1 MYRHAIIRIIMR
13 KITTVLRQ
21 FFTKSEYVFIVPAL
35 FFSLLS
41 AILMPQLIVNDE
53 NMHFIRSYELTELET
68 GHQCLI
74 PKDIKQ
80 RGFYA
85 IYSGAKP
92 DYSFE
97 NSTVNQSD
105 EMQTDCGTASSYNP
119 LLHAPQVVG
128 VEIAKLVWPT
138 TGGMIL
144 LGRIVN
150 ALVYC
155 LGLFFIIKKARIGK
169 WLLVVVGLLP
179 MMIHMAGSL
188 SGDVINNLIVIGFI
202 TFVFNLFVQK
212 TVMTRRQVVALVI
225 LAALLAVTKLPNL
238 VLMLPILFL
247 PSRVLPQLRIKNK
260 IIPTY
265 VMRFVIG
272 IVCGLAAIA
281 VVVAWI
287 KLYDVPFTGAVAAE
301 NPVTKNPIKFVDI
314 LFNTY
319 INPFTKFDGIIY
331 NDWLL
336 RSVFG
341 SFASF
346 RYHLP
351 FSIVAILI
359 TLFIIIALKKD
370 EAEERSVKHSLKPM
384 IASTLVAGLIVIA
397 AITYALYTAWAIQAN
412 GIGKDAKFALGL
424 QGRYFTPL
432 LLLLIPLFIGLRR
445 YVSVTIK
452 PGVTTGV
459 MIFTAMSGV
468 LIFYLV
474 QTVRYAMELGLV

>member
-1 MYRHAIIRIIMR
+1 MTRLTH
-13 KITTVLRQ
+13 VLKF
-21 FFTKSEYVFIVPAL
+21 FFTKPEYVFVVPAL
-35 FFSLLS
+35 LFSLLS

-68 GHQCLI
+68 GHQCSL
-74 PKDIKQ
+74 PVDIKQ
-80 RGFYA
+80 RGFYD
-85 IYSGAKP
+85 IYSGTKP

-97 NSTVNQSD
+97 NSLVNQSD

-119 LLHAPQVVG
+119 LLHAPQAVG

-150 ALVYC
+150 ALIYC
-155 LGLFFIIKKARIGK
+155 LGFFFIIKKARIGK
-169 WLLVVVGLLP
+169 WLLVIVGLLP

-212 TVMTRRQVVALVI
+212 TVMTRRQVVALVT

-247 PSRVLPQLRIKNK
+247 PSRVLPRLRIKNK
-260 IIPTY
+260 TLPVHAI
-265 VMRFVIG
+265 RFAIG
-272 IVCGLAAIA
+272 IVCGFAAIA
-281 VVVAWI
+281 VVVAWM
-287 KLYDVPFTGAVAAE
+287 KLYDAPFAGAIATE

-319 INPFTKFDGIIY
+319 INPFTNFAGTIY
-331 NDWLL
+331 SDWLL
-336 RSVFG
+336 RGVFG

-351 FSIVAILI
+351 FSVVMILAG
-359 TLFIIIALKKD
+359 LFVMIALRKD
-370 EAEERSVKHSLKPM
+370 NVEQNLLKNNLKPLA
-384 IASTLVAGLIVIA
+384 ISTLVALVIIIA
-397 AITYALYTAWAIQAN
+397 AITYGLYTAWAITSVGLGQ
-412 GIGKDAKFALGL
+412 DAKFALGL

-432 LLLLIPLFIGLRR
+432 LLLLTPLFIGLRH
-445 YVSVTIK
+445 YISVTIK

-459 MIFTAMSGV
+459 MIFTVMCGS